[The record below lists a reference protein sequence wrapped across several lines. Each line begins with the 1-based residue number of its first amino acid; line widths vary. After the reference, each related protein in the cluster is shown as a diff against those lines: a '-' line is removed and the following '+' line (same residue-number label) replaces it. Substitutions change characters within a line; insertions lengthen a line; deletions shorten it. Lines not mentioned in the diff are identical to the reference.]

1 LRIEILEHGSIDPDC
16 GSVDLDYGSVDP
28 TADPSIL
35 SADRSI
41 PSLYPSIPL
50 GDRRDGTLPALFL
63 YALLMDAAT
72 RAPLRDAASLLLA
85 IWGLALLCD
94 AALDSALYLRFLAS
108 LLFRCR
114 P

>member
-1 LRIEILEHGSIDPDC
+1 
-16 GSVDLDYGSVDP
+16 
-28 TADPSIL
+28 
-35 SADRSI
+35 
-41 PSLYPSIPL
+41 
-50 GDRRDGTLPALFL
+50 
-63 YALLMDAAT
+63 MDAAT